1 MLNPIRA
8 IVRSKSPRGVK
19 VIALSLLLVFVCA
32 APIMLYTYLSVGQGN
47 SALFGW
53 LFAIGAVVAHI
64 GFLAGM
70 LLIIWDMYFSR
81 K

>member
-32 APIMLYTYLSVGQGN
+32 VPIMLHTYLTVGQGN
-47 SALFGW
+47 SAALGW
-53 LFAIGAVVAHI
+53 LFAIGAVMAHI
-64 GFLAGM
+64 GFLIGM

>member
-8 IVRSKSPRGVK
+8 IMHSKSPRGVK
-19 VIALSLLLVFVCA
+19 LIALSLLLVVVCA
-32 APIMLYTYLSVGQGN
+32 IPAMLYSYLSVDRGD
-47 SALFGW
+47 SAVLSW
-53 LFAIGAVVAHI
+53 LFAVGAVVAHI
-64 GFLAGM
+64 GFFVGM